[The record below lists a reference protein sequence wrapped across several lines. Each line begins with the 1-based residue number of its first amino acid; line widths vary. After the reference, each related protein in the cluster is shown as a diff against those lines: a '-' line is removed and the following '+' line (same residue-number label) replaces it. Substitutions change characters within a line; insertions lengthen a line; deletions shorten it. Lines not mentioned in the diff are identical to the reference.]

1 MPNEH
6 ERLSALRRFNILD
19 TPPEPHFDQIVALVQ
34 TICQVPIALI
44 SLVDEDRQWFK
55 AKVGTS
61 AGETGIDTSVCALAI
76 RQRDI
81 FQIEDLSRD
90 PRTAAMSLVTQAPHI
105 RFYAG
110 VPLVTAAGV
119 ALGSLC
125 AIDTA
130 PRPGGL
136 DAAQQDILR
145 QLGQQV
151 VSLLE
156 LRLALERREDALAR
170 SEAAREAEAARDR
183 YRSIVDSAIDS
194 AIFAFDEDGNVT
206 SWNKGAETI
215 FGWTENEMLGRSAE
229 RLFTP
234 EDRAAGVPEH
244 EMATARSQG
253 RASDERWHLR
263 KDGSCFYAH
272 GALTPLSGTAGPGFV
287 KALRDITDEHAT
299 RRALELSRERVAV
312 ATRAARLGT
321 FDYRIPENLLEW
333 DDRCREL
340 FGLRPGTPVSYEEAF
355 LRGVHPDDRAR
366 ADADVVAALDASG
379 PGTFETEYRTIGIE
393 DGRLRYVSARGQAYF
408 EDGQPLRLVGTVQD
422 VTKERLAQLR
432 VQETEERL
440 RLAGRATNDAIW
452 DWDLTADRVA
462 WNEALHTAYGHQPED
477 VVPSGSWWIEQ
488 IHPEDRAR
496 VDHAIHE
503 VIDGEGSDWIG
514 EYRFRRS
521 DGSYADVRD
530 RGYVIRN
537 EDGRAIRMVGAM
549 LDQTERVAA
558 ERRMQASLEES
569 AAELDRLWRFSPDLQ
584 AAISSDWVVREA
596 NAAWSQTLGFAP
608 VEVEGATFVDL
619 VHPED
624 RVKIESALAAMDADA
639 APGFAFEVRHLHRT
653 GAVHHVAWVAAVS
666 GNLVFLTGRDMTA
679 ERAQQETLRQTEEAL
694 RQAHKVEAVG
704 QLTGSVAHD
713 FNNLLTVIRGSVDLL
728 RRPSLTEAKRVRYV
742 DAIADTADRATRLT
756 SQLLAFA
763 RRQTLEPEIFDAV
776 ASIGELKDMLGT
788 LAGSRMEVR
797 YAMPEAPCWVNA
809 DPSQFDTAIVNIA
822 VNARDAMDGAGTLT
836 ITVEQV
842 EALPAMRR
850 HPTRTMSAIAISLQ
864 DTGSG
869 IAADKIEH
877 IFEPF
882 FTTKSVGH
890 GTGLGLSQVFGF
902 AKQSGGEVVVDSAPG
917 QGATF
922 TLYLP
927 QTVPPGG
934 EDEVSAP
941 VGRPL
946 EAGACIL
953 VVEDNK
959 EVGEF
964 ATSALA
970 ELGYGSH
977 WVPTAEAALAE
988 LGRAAHLYD
997 AVFTDV
1003 VMPGRSGLEL
1013 ADDIRGLYPA
1023 LPIVLTSGYSHI
1035 LAESGTRGFDLLRKP
1050 YSVDELARTLR
1061 SVSERTPLT
1070 AEPV

>member
-19 TPPEPHFDQIVALVQ
+19 TAPEPHFDQIVGLVQ
-34 TICQVPIALI
+34 AICHVPIALI
-44 SLVDEDRQWFK
+44 SLVDEHRQWFK
-55 AKVGTS
+55 AKLGTS

-110 VPLVTAAGV
+110 APLVTADGTAI
-119 ALGSLC
+119 GSLC

-136 DAAQQDILR
+136 DPMQQDMLR
-145 QLGQQV
+145 RLGEQV

-156 LRLALERREDALAR
+156 LRLAVDRREDALAR

-194 AIFAFDEDGNVT
+194 AIFAFDEQGIVT

-215 FGWTENEMLGRSAE
+215 FGWTEDEMLGLSAK

-234 EDRAAGVPEH
+234 EDRAAGVPEQ
-244 EMATARSQG
+244 ECETARSMG

-263 KDGSCFYAH
+263 KDGSRFYAH
-272 GALTPLSGTAGPGFV
+272 GALTPLAGNAGPGFV

-299 RRALELSRERVAV
+299 RRALELSQERVAV
-312 ATRAARLGT
+312 AARSAKLGT

-340 FGLRPGTPVSYEEAF
+340 FGLSPDAPVSYAEAF
-355 LRGVHPDDRAR
+355 LLGVHPEDRAF
-366 ADADVVAALDASG
+366 ADAAVAAALDANG
-379 PGTFETEYRTIGIE
+379 AGTFETEYRTIGIE
-393 DGRLRYVSARGQAYF
+393 DDRLRYVSARGQAYF
-408 EDGQPLRLVGTVQD
+408 EDGNPLRLVGTVQD

-452 DWDLTADRVA
+452 DWDLTTDRVA

-477 VVPSGSWWIEQ
+477 VQPSGTWWIGR
-488 IHPEDRAR
+488 IHPDDRPR
-496 VDHAIHE
+496 IDHAIHD
-503 VIDGEGSDWIG
+503 VIDGEASDWLG
-514 EYRFRRS
+514 EYRFQRA

-530 RGYVIRN
+530 RGYVIRDA
-537 EDGRAIRMVGAM
+537 DGHAIRMVGAM
-549 LDQTERVAA
+549 LDQSERVAA

-584 AAISSDWVVREA
+584 AAISSDWSVREA
-596 NAAWSQTLGFAP
+596 NAAWPQTLGYAP
-608 VEVEGATFVDL
+608 DQVEGAAFVDL

-624 RVKIESALAAMDADA
+624 RAKVECALAGTDAGA

-653 GAVHHVAWVAAVS
+653 GGVHHVAWVAAVS
-666 GNLVFLTGRDMTA
+666 GDLVFLTGRDMTA

-694 RQAHKVEAVG
+694 RQAQKVEAVG
-704 QLTGSVAHD
+704 QLTGGVAHD

-728 RRPSLTEAKRVRYV
+728 RRPNLTEEKRVRYV
-742 DAIADTADRATRLT
+742 DAIAATADRATRLT

-763 RRQTLEPEIFDAV
+763 RRQTLEPEIFNAV

-788 LAGSRMEVR
+788 LTGSRIEAR
-797 YAMPEAPCWVNA
+797 YVLPEAPCWVNA
-809 DPSQFDTAIVNIA
+809 DPSQFDTAIVNMA
-822 VNARDAMDGAGTLT
+822 VNARDAMEGIGTLT
-836 ITVEQV
+836 IRVEEV

-850 HPTRTMSAIAISLQ
+850 HPARPMSAIAISLH

-869 IAADKIEH
+869 IAPDKIEH

-882 FTTKSVGH
+882 FTTKSVGQ

-902 AKQSGGEVVVDSAPG
+902 AKQSGGEVLVDSRHG

-927 QTVPPGG
+927 QASVLEGAG
-934 EDEVSAP
+934 KVAAP
-941 VGRPL
+941 IGRPL

-977 WVPTAEAALAE
+977 WVPTAEAALEE
-988 LGRAAHLYD
+988 LGRSAHSYD
-997 AVFTDV
+997 AIFTDV

-1013 ADDIRGLYPA
+1013 AEDIRGLYPA

-1050 YSVDELARTLR
+1050 YSIDELARTLR
-1061 SVSERTPLT
+1061 SVSERAPLD
-1070 AEPV
+1070 AGSA